1 MENGLEDQVQ
11 SVLENVPPE
20 AWPLIEILFNV
31 TCAVTAVWLA
41 WTVFIWWRRSASNL
55 TSTSSVDAN
64 RKAKPDFLS
73 VDHKARNEA
82 IKRGERFDKE
92 LERRDREEARE
103 EKRETRRKET
113 RLSRLGRLVSF
124 GMALFSLATMIS
136 GTMFQVT
143 IMGSYWER
151 YSATERLMSVIQNY
165 PIGVAITV
173 AVILYNIVTFVT
185 KRKWEGN

>member
-1 MENGLEDQVQ
+1 MNPHQQL
-11 SVLENVPPE
+11 
-20 AWPLIEILFNV
+20 
-31 TCAVTAVWLA
+31 WLA
-41 WTVFIWWRRSASNL
+41 WTVFIWWRRSALNL
-55 TSTSSVDAN
+55 TSTSSVDVN

-73 VDHKARNEA
+73 VDLKARNEA

-103 EKRETRRKET
+103 EKRETRRKQT

-143 IMGSYWER
+143 IMGTYWER

-185 KRKWEGN
+185 NRKWEGN

>member
-11 SVLENVPPE
+11 SVLENVPAE

-31 TCAVTAVWLA
+31 TCVVTAVWLA
-41 WTVFIWWRRSASNL
+41 WIVFVWWRRSASNL
-55 TSTSSVDAN
+55 TSTSSVDVN
-64 RKAKPDFLS
+64 HKAKPDFLS
-73 VDHKARNEA
+73 VDQKARNEA

-143 IMGSYWER
+143 IMGTYWER

-185 KRKWEGN
+185 NRKWEGN